1 MHRLTVLLVMA
12 LLVFCQPSAA
22 SLGHDFPVVLDQGDG
37 RIDISRHLTYYE
49 DPSGEMNIST
59 ILSEWPEI
67 ASSGQPSK
75 AYNFGFTDS
84 VYWFHTRIEN
94 RSSTN
99 HRWVIEGLYPIID
112 EMEVFFVPES
122 GGVGRQIAGDS
133 VPFVSRPRDHHNINF
148 YLELPKGESVDVFFR
163 VRTSGAV
170 QMRLLLWNSASL
182 SARPSLKRPTGS
194 WLP

>member
-1 MHRLTVLLVMA
+1 MA

-67 ASSGQPSK
+67 ASSGQPPK

-112 EMEVFFVPES
+112 EMEVFFVPEP

-133 VPFVSRPRDHHNINF
+133 VPFASRPRDHHNINF